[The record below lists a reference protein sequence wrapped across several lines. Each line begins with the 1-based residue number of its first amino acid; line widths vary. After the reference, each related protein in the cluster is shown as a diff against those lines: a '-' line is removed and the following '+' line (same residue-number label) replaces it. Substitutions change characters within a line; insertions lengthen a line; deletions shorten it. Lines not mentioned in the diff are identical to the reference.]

1 MERQKSRR
9 RGSNSMNLGLR
20 IGALTA
26 TGFLGACAMGDVG
39 EPVPDDT
46 LVANDPFVAI
56 AREGSEARARA
67 VAEVKESLLAAPPPV
82 GQAPGRSNEFY
93 LAISKAELGNRWF
106 MSGYLGQY
114 YPGGV
119 AAGAAMSLG
128 TRVVSFRIQ
137 NGKVFVF
144 DVDDRKK
151 VSGTFD
157 PQVVVD
163 AYPIV
168 TDYEPFN
175 RLPNAS
181 QYILVDPSAG
191 LNDFDVVSDFNARG
205 QSAAR
210 FKVEL
215 SFVQRFR
222 RIADGATFEE
232 VFTGYSEAPDP
243 TRQEPGDPPPLDTNV
258 FRASGTLGIAL
269 RRYQEGQ
276 GFVQTPVVQ
285 SATGF
290 DHYFRSDP
298 RLVPNEGLALQSSI
312 KWNIHAGMKPIQWV
326 ISDQVIGVQ
335 QRYPQYDVIG
345 ALKAG
350 IENWNEVFGFQVFEA
365 RVASTGQ
372 SFADDDVNYFI
383 YDEDPSNG
391 FAFAD
396 WRSNPNT
403 GEVRGA
409 SVYYNSIWLTDADTL
424 FESDFAGKLP
434 TRVRRPTPTVRW
446 KPMIARHACT
456 LEAPS
461 FRGGYVPEALPSALT
476 KKEKVEQFLTHI
488 ALHEIGHILGLRHNF
503 KGSLV
508 PASTSC
514 MDYLDDPGSIAL
526 SHPGS
531 YDHAAVKYLY
541 GLSNALP
548 EDPFCT
554 DEELELDTNCN
565 VFDTTADPLE
575 GHYVP
580 RYRAAF
586 AGALAGTPLSTAAE
600 NSRINGVLQFVRAGD
615 TSAIKAAAFAHA
627 IAPVKVDPARTPV
640 PDLATAALIDGWER
654 RVLSRLVLDAPQSRG
669 YFVADP
675 DVGDAVL
682 GPLLT
687 AEVKALLLNGD
698 GIRSYKSRRASVDML
713 KKVQSPAAYAALRDA
728 KAALEASL
736 PSAPPDEVLDL
747 EDLIARIDRAITPYY
762 D

>member
-1 MERQKSRR
+1 MAQQKTKQCGVIGR
-9 RGSNSMNLGLR
+9 RGGISF
-20 IGALTA
+20 GALAMTA
-26 TGFLGACAMGDVG
+26 FLGACATDVAT

-46 LVANDPFVAI
+46 LLSRDPFVAI
-56 AREGSEARARA
+56 AREGTEARARA
-67 VAEVKESLLAAPPPV
+67 VEQVQAELRAAPPPV
-82 GQAPGRSNEFY
+82 GQAPGRTGEFY
-93 LAISKAELGNRWF
+93 LAISKAELGAKWF

-114 YPGGV
+114 HPGGV
-119 AAGAAMSLG
+119 AAGAAASLG

-175 RLPNAS
+175 RLPNAN
-181 QYILVDPSAG
+181 QYVLVDPSAG
-191 LNDFDVVSDFNARG
+191 LNDFDVISDFYARG
-205 QSAAR
+205 EGAAR

-215 SFVQRFR
+215 SFLQRFR

-232 VFTGYSEAPDP
+232 VFTGYSDAPDP
-243 TRQEPGDPPPLDTNV
+243 ARQEPGDPPPLDTNA

-276 GFVQTPVVQ
+276 GFLQMPVVQ

-290 DHYFRSDP
+290 DLFFRSDP
-298 RLVPNEGLALQSSI
+298 RQVPNQGFSDQSSI
-312 KWNIHAGMKPIQWV
+312 KWNVRPGMSPIKWV
-326 ISDQVIGVQ
+326 ISDQVLGVQ
-335 QRYPQYDVIG
+335 QRYPQYDIIG
-345 ALKAG
+345 ALRAG
-350 IENWNEVFGFQVFEA
+350 IENWNEVFGFKVFEA
-365 RVASTGQ
+365 TVASTDQ

-424 FESDFAGKLP
+424 FEDDVVAKLP
-434 TRVRRPTPTVRW
+434 HRVRRPAPTVRW
-446 KPMIARHACT
+446 KPMIARHLCT

-461 FRGGYVPEALPSALT
+461 FRADYVRKGAPAGLT
-476 KKEKVEQFLTHI
+476 KKQKVEQFLTHI

-508 PASTSC
+508 PPGSSC

-541 GLSNALP
+541 GLSASLP

-565 VFDTTADPLE
+565 TFDTTPDPME
-575 GHYVP
+575 GHYAP
-580 RYRAAF
+580 RYAAAF
-586 AGALAGTPLSTAAE
+586 DAARAGTPLSPGAE
-600 NSRINGVLQFVRAGD
+600 NSRINGILQFVRSGD
-615 TSAIKAAAFAHA
+615 TSAIKAAAFARA
-627 IAPVKVDPARTPV
+627 IAPVKVDPLRTPA
-640 PDLATAALIDGWER
+640 PDAATAALIDGWER
-654 RVLSRLVLDAPQSRG
+654 RVLSRLVLDPAEVRG
-669 YFVADP
+669 YFVDDP
-675 DVGDAVL
+675 DVGDPAL
-682 GPLLT
+682 GPALI
-687 AEVKALLLNGD
+687 AEVKAVLLNGD
-698 GIRSYKSRRASVDML
+698 GIRSYKSRRATVDIL
-713 KKVQSPAAYAALRDA
+713 KKVQSAAAYRALREA
-728 KAALEASL
+728 KTALEASL
-736 PSAPPDEVLDL
+736 PTAPAGEVLDL